1 MENLEAQHKELL
13 QAQLAL
19 LRREVLSGADNM
31 PINDHKGA
39 LELNVDPEEPQTEV
53 ISGTL
58 TELEDM
64 DVQIQTEQHEALR
77 STELDLVPTD
87 TMPSLES
94 PDLDLNLPNTGLTTS
109 KVLED
114 KREVSL
120 SLVSS
125 KKRSSADDS
134 VDTVESKVQRV
145 S

>member
-13 QAQLAL
+13 QAQLAS
-19 LRREVLSGADNM
+19 LRREILSGADNM
-31 PINDHKGA
+31 PINGHKGA
-39 LELNVDPEEPQTEV
+39 LQLNVDLEEPQTEV

-58 TELEDM
+58 TGLEDM
-64 DVQIQTEQHEALR
+64 DVQLQTEQHEALR
-77 STELDLVPTD
+77 PTELELVPTD
-87 TMPSLES
+87 TIPCLES
-94 PDLDLNLPNTGLTTS
+94 PGLDLDLPNTGLTTS

-114 KREVSL
+114 KQEVSL

-134 VDTVESKVQRV
+134 DTVESKVQRV

>member
-1 MENLEAQHKELL
+1 
-13 QAQLAL
+13 
-19 LRREVLSGADNM
+19 M
-31 PINDHKGA
+31 PINGHKGA

-53 ISGTL
+53 ISGNL

-64 DVQIQTEQHEALR
+64 DVQLQTEQHEALR
-77 STELDLVPTD
+77 STELELVPAD
-87 TMPSLES
+87 TMPCLES

-125 KKRSSADDS
+125 KKRSSPDDS